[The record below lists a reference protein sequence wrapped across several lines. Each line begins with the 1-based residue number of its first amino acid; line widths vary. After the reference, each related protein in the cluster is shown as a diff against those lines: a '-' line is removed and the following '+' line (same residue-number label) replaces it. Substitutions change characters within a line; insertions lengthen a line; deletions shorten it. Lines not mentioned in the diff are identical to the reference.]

1 VAVGVEIRR
10 DQTGNMSATT
20 TAVKRTPRYSLF
32 MERNV
37 LAMATLLL
45 TIIFFT
51 SSSSS
56 GGQYHSTMIKVAQA
70 QPYQPFYHPTSRPNV
85 TVLDCEVCGKKAPS
99 FKCGPPLQLLAY
111 AQWPVYVRC
120 FQTGGQSVD
129 GNSNWEY
136 VCLNSGNC
144 GFIPEAYLDC
154 QGLTACEAPPCC

>member
-1 VAVGVEIRR
+1 M
-10 DQTGNMSATT
+10 GNMSGTT
-20 TAVKRTPRYSLF
+20 TTVKRTPRYSLF

-37 LAMATLLL
+37 LAMAILLL

-51 SSSSS
+51 SSSSSS

-70 QPYQPFYHPTSRPNV
+70 QPYQPFYHLTSRPNV
-85 TVLDCEVCGKKAPS
+85 TVLDCEVCGKKTPS
-99 FKCGPPLQLLAY
+99 FNCGPPIQLLAY
-111 AQWPVYVRC
+111 AQWPVFVRC

-136 VCLNSGNC
+136 VCLNNGNC

-154 QGLTACEAPPCC
+154 QGYTACEAPPCC